1 MTTTDE
7 TTLRMRETL
16 GRLES
21 RLQLPTTQEIATVAQ
36 VGQVPSNVDQGT
48 VKKMNRALERGY
60 GGGYDLSRIG
70 EPEPVEAAFLLD
82 HIREILLK
90 WARWPSEHALV
101 IVTLWIAHT
110 WFTDYDGVL
119 LFPATPRLMVLATT
133 GSGKSRIGDL
143 IAGLSRK
150 SELLS
155 GTTSARGLRD
165 ALAEGETVLLDEF
178 HKLVGIN
185 GQRRQ
190 DLLSYVL
197 AYTARSGKSR
207 NGNRDGTNKT
217 HSYAP
222 LAILSQ
228 PVIENP
234 SFEDILNRSF
244 VIRPRKPE
252 RNPDGTVP
260 KIPLLDDN
268 DDWEK
273 AAETT
278 AEALYLW
285 ARAET
290 AEQQKLRPVH
300 SLSERL
306 DSRQYEISA
315 ALCAVADRA
324 IDFRYEEGTEERI
337 RWSIAAREAVCG
349 LLLGTDDG
357 KKIMTDIKASLE
369 EFRK

>member
-1 MTTTDE
+1 
-7 TTLRMRETL
+7 
-16 GRLES
+16 
-21 RLQLPTTQEIATVAQ
+21 V
-36 VGQVPSNVDQGT
+36 
-48 VKKMNRALERGY
+48 
-60 GGGYDLSRIG
+60 
-70 EPEPVEAAFLLD
+70 
-82 HIREILLK
+82 
-90 WARWPSEHALV
+90 
-101 IVTLWIAHT
+101 LWIAHT
-110 WFTDYDGVL
+110 WFTDYEGVL
-119 LFPATPRLMVLATT
+119 LFPATPRLMVLALT
-133 GSGKSRIGDL
+133 GRGKSRIGDL

-165 ALAEGETVLLDEF
+165 ALAEGETVILDEF
-178 HKLVGIN
+178 HKLVGIT
-185 GQRRQ
+185 GLRRQ

-234 SFEDILNRSF
+234 AFEDVLNRSF

-268 DDWEK
+268 DDWDK
-273 AAETT
+273 AADTT
-278 AEALYLW
+278 AEALYMW
-285 ARAET
+285 AKAET
-290 AEQQKLRPVH
+290 AEQSKLRPIH
-300 SLSERL
+300 SLSDRL

-315 ALCAVADRA
+315 PLCAVADRA
-324 IDFRYEEGTEERI
+324 IDFRYEEGTPERI

-357 KKIMTDIKASLE
+357 RKVMDDIKASLE
-369 EFRK
+369 RLQEER